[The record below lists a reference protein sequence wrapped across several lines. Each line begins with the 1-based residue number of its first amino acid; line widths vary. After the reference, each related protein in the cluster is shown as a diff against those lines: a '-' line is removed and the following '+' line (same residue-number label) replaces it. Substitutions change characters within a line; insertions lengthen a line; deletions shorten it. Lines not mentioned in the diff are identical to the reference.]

1 MNRTL
6 WIGAAGLLLAAAAV
20 AQQSGQ
26 LFGGQKQG
34 FQGWLYEGAHWL
46 NNGGA
51 NDALFRASDY
61 LYEGNDALFSVFGQ
75 GRRRHQPWWQEQYL
89 HFPGPRYGSEMVVPE
104 PPPGPVERLTIY
116 SEVRL
121 APGEIAE
128 LRLHLNG
135 VQLVLDLAPEIVVD
149 EAPAGGFRYG
159 IQLIVRREGSG
170 EVLQSLSGYGQVTL
184 GPHQQTVFLTRQ
196 GDTVILK

>member
-6 WIGAAGLLLAAAAV
+6 SFGMVGLLLAVVVV
-20 AQQSGQ
+20 AQQPGQ
-26 LFGGQKQG
+26 LLGGQRQS
-34 FQGWLYEGAHWL
+34 FSGWLYEGASWL

-51 NDALFRASDY
+51 NDALFSASDY
-61 LYEGNDALFSVFGQ
+61 LYRGNDALFSVFGD
-75 GRRRHQPWWQEQYL
+75 GHRRHVPWWQEQYV
-89 HFPGPRYGSEMVVPE
+89 HDPGPRYGEDVILPE
-104 PPPGPVERLTIY
+104 PPPGPVERLTIH
-116 SEVRL
+116 SDVRL

-135 VQLVLDLAPEIVVD
+135 VQHALELAPEIVVD

-159 IQLIVRREGSG
+159 IQLIVRREGTG

-184 GPHQQTVFLTRQ
+184 DPHQRSVVLSRQ

>member
-1 MNRTL
+1 MDRTL
-6 WIGAAGLLLAAAAV
+6 SFGVAGLLLAAV
-20 AQQSGQ
+20 VMAQQPGQ
-26 LFGGQKQG
+26 LSGNQKQD
-34 FQGWLYEGAHWL
+34 FSGWLYHGAHWL
-46 NNGGA
+46 NEGGA

-61 LYEGNDALFSVFGQ
+61 LYYGNDALFSVFGDSHH
-75 GRRRHQPWWQEQYL
+75 RRQPWWQEQYVYD
-89 HFPGPRYGSEMVVPE
+89 PGPRYGEGMLLPE
-104 PPPGPVERLTIY
+104 PPPGPVERLTIH

-135 VQLVLDLAPEIVVD
+135 VQHVLELAPEIVVD

-159 IQLIVRREGSG
+159 IQLIVRREGTG

-184 GPHQQTVFLTRQ
+184 DPHRKTVLLTRQ